1 MNAGTS
7 HRSQSQSRRLQ
18 PLSTIRASRTMGST
32 ASTTASGRL
41 DRRSMGISGSPERN
55 LEEKILALPSLPNR
69 MARLSKTHRPSTVT
83 GAGQLV

>member
-1 MNAGTS
+1 
-7 HRSQSQSRRLQ
+7 
-18 PLSTIRASRTMGST
+18 
-32 ASTTASGRL
+32 L